1 MILKNGRDALRRVPF
16 FGAAEMVRLAFLP
29 RVSHARLMSMS
40 WDGIPIGRRT
50 PAKGVLPTHNG
61 ATILW
66 CTVCADQ
73 RGDWCAQ
80 QSVMSLLRELW
91 SDPANAWLVGDF
103 LLMPDHLHFFVTPK
117 EGPWVE
123 VERWTAFWK
132 DRFSKR
138 CANTAWRWQRGLFHH
153 RLRSESEYRDKCV
166 YMLNNPVRAGYVE
179 EPDAWP
185 WRGRIH
191 PIRW

>member
-1 MILKNGRDALRRVPF
+1 MSASSDD
-16 FGAAEMVRLAFLP
+16 LP
-29 RVSHARLMSMS
+29 V
-40 WDGIPIGRRT
+40 GRRT
-50 PAKGVLPTHNG
+50 PAQGVLPTFDG

-80 QSVMSLLRELW
+80 ESVIRLLRDLW
-91 SDPANAWLVGDF
+91 TDPASAWLVGDF
-103 LLMPDHLHFFVTPK
+103 LLMPDHVHFFATPK
-117 EGPWVE
+117 DGPWVD

-138 CANTAWRWQRGLFHH
+138 CGNPAWRWQRGLFHH
-153 RLRSESEYRDKCV
+153 RLRSEREYQDKSV
-166 YMLNNPVRAGYVE
+166 YMLNNPVRAGLVKHA
-179 EPDAWP
+179 DDWP

-191 PIRW
+191 TIRW